1 MRSMLLA
8 ATAAAALLAAGT
20 AYAQNSQPATEYGAV
35 KPDKTKA
42 HEGDA
47 QTGTTVEQKAAPGNR
62 RGGGGMENTSNER
75 SGAEMTAQPT
85 AATPSTT
92 GETPDRDRD
101 RLRTPPTSHEA
112 TRVRTET
119 TRDTDT
125 DRDRLRTHTT
135 NVNITTTQRTRIK
148 EVVRLR
154 SGPRLDR
161 VSFRIGVGERV
172 PRNVTVAVLPP
183 EIVEIVPQWSGFSYF
198 VYGDEIVI
206 IDPLSFAI
214 VGVLPL

>member
-1 MRSMLLA
+1 MRSTLLA

-20 AYAQNSQPATEYGAV
+20 TYAQNSQPAGDYGAV

-47 QTGTTVEQKAAPGNR
+47 QTGTTVEQKSAPGDR
-62 RGGGGMENTSNER
+62 RGAGGMENTSNER
-75 SGAEMTAQPT
+75 SGAEMNAQP
-85 AATPSTT
+85 AAVPSAAS
-92 GETPDRDRD
+92 
-101 RLRTPPTSHEA
+101 RL
-112 TRVRTET
+112 RTET
-119 TRDTDT
+119 TRDTDN
-125 DRDRLRTHTT
+125 DHDRLRTHTT

-161 VSFRIGVGERV
+161 VTFRIGVGERI

>member
-8 ATAAAALLAAGT
+8 ATAAAAVLAAGT
-20 AYAQNSQPATEYGAV
+20 AYAQNSQPAGDYGAV

-47 QTGTTVEQKAAPGNR
+47 QTGTTVERKSAPADR
-62 RGGGGMENTSNER
+62 RGSGGMENTSNER
-75 SGAEMTAQPT
+75 SGGELNPQPAPVPSAASRLRTETA
-85 AATPSTT
+85 
-92 GETPDRDRD
+92 RDRD
-101 RLRTPPTSHEA
+101 NDHARLRA
-112 TRVRTET
+112 N
-119 TRDTDT
+119 
-125 DRDRLRTHTT
+125 TT

-161 VSFRIGVGERV
+161 VTFRIGVGERV
-172 PRNVTVAVLPP
+172 PRNVSVAVLPA

-198 VYGDEIVI
+198 VYGEEIVI

>member
-1 MRSMLLA
+1 MRSTLLA

-20 AYAQNSQPATEYGAV
+20 AYAQNSQPAGDYDSV

-47 QTGTTVEQKAAPGNR
+47 QTGTTVEQKSAPADRQGS
-62 RGGGGMENTSNER
+62 GGMANTSNER
-75 SGAEMTAQPT
+75 SGGELNPQPVPVPS
-85 AATPSTT
+85 AAS
-92 GETPDRDRD
+92 
-101 RLRTPPTSHEA
+101 RLRT
-112 TRVRTET
+112 ET
-119 TRDTDT
+119 ARDSDN
-125 DRDRLRTHTT
+125 DHARLRANTT
-135 NVNITTTQRTRIK
+135 NLNITTTQRTRIK

-172 PRNVTVAVLPP
+172 PRNVTVAVLPA